1 MKTADR
7 RVVIVGA
14 GMSGLTAAAYLSR
27 EGYDVQLLEKNRR
40 CGGLLNSFE
49 REGFVFDSGA
59 RSIIN
64 SGIIQPMIRQLG
76 LDLELLPNTVSIGM
90 EDEVLTVTSKDNL
103 DDYKHMLKKFYPESS
118 GDIEKIIA
126 KIKKVLKHTAV
137 LYGIDNPNFKN
148 LKEDKNFLLRELL
161 PWMPKFL
168 YTMMRINRMQEP
180 VEDVLAEL
188 STNQSLIDF
197 ISQHFFKK
205 TPYFFALGYFY
216 VYLDYVYP
224 KDGTRS
230 LPEAMK
236 QKIIDWGG
244 RIQCETEITEVVP
257 SEKKV
262 IDARGH
268 AYEYDRLIWCSDLK
282 TLYRRLNTKNLKPE
296 IVRKIEQKKD
306 MYLSKHGEDSIF
318 TLFIGADEPAET
330 FKSICSEHFF
340 YTPSRKGL
348 GNTHRSELKTLLQNF
363 NNLTRKDI
371 LQWVEKYCRLNTYE
385 ISIPVLR
392 QSSLAPEGKTGLI
405 ISLLFE
411 YDLIKKVQ
419 EAGWVDTFKTEVE
432 NRMLDTLSQSIYPNL
447 KDKVILQFSST
458 PLTIQNVV
466 GSSEGAI
473 VGWSNETGIPVVHNL
488 LKIASSV
495 KTPIPH
501 VYQAGQWAYS
511 PAGIPTAILT
521 GSFAAMRIIKGKK

>member
-1 MKTADR
+1 MKTADQ

-27 EGYDVQLLEKNRR
+27 EGYEVLLLEKNSR

-59 RSIIN
+59 RALIN
-64 SGIIQPMIRQLG
+64 SGIIKPMVRQLD

-90 EDEVLTVTSKDNL
+90 EDEVLTVTSKNNL
-103 DDYKHMLKKFYPESS
+103 DDYKHMLEKFYPESTR
-118 GDIEKIIA
+118 DIEKIIA
-126 KIKKVLKHTAV
+126 KIKRVLKHTAV

-148 LKEDKNFLLRELL
+148 LKEDKNFLLQELL
-161 PWMPKFL
+161 PWLPKFL

-188 STNQSLIDF
+188 SSHQSLIDI

-236 QKIIDWGG
+236 RKITDWGG
-244 RIQCETEITEVVP
+244 QIQCETEITEVVP
-257 SEKKV
+257 FEKKV
-262 IDARGH
+262 IDSKGNS
-268 AYEYDRLIWCSDLK
+268 YEYDRLIWCSDLT
-282 TLYRRLNTKNLKPE
+282 TLYRRLNTKNMLPKT
-296 IVRKIEQKKD
+296 VRKIEQKKD

-318 TLFIGADEPAET
+318 TLFIGADEPPET

-340 YTPSRKGL
+340 YTPSKKGL
-348 GNTHRSELKTLLQNF
+348 GNTHRSELQSLLQNF
-363 NNLTRKDI
+363 DNLTKRDI
-371 LQWVEKYCRLNTYE
+371 LRWVDTFCRLNTYE
-385 ISIPVLR
+385 ISIPALR
-392 QSSLAPEGKTGLI
+392 QASLAPEGKTGLI

-419 EAGWVDTFKTEVE
+419 DAGWYDTFKTEVE

-501 VYQAGQWAYS
+501 VFQAGQWTYS

-521 GSFAAMRIIKGKK
+521 GSFAASKIMNQS